1 MENWKTW
8 MDDAEVKLDKLLT
21 VRIHNSLNS
30 IQDFKIS
37 GMVGRFSVRKLLKV
51 DVMCD
56 LAKGPSL

>member
-1 MENWKTW
+1 